1 MATWKKVLVAGAD
14 LTDTTDF
21 TNNTG
26 DLVSS
31 TTTTGIAVTNGSNV
45 MLGNNTQVSVAVDI
59 NGLGTTLNDTTVA
72 TNDLLMV
79 ADVNDSNKIKK
90 ITLSDAVGAASSGVS
105 SLQLKGTSGTTGAA
119 DTGAVV
125 FQINGGTGISTV
137 ASDDADDGKIVINA
151 NVATTGAQGIAQFSS
166 DNFAVDTGTVTIKDG
181 GVVTAEIADSAVTTA
196 KINDQAV
203 TDAKIANAGISTA
216 GKVSLTALRFHNFGA
231 HITDETDLHASDRI
245 ILNDAS
251 DTHGSGDFNY
261 TSTLGTLDAFIQDNS
276 ASFGT
281 VHTSL
286 SVGPAGAGFS
296 LTGGNL
302 VYVQNVTTDSH
313 GHVTA
318 VSTGTIP
325 DASSSVS
332 GIVTDGVQ
340 TFGGAKTFAANAS
353 FSGDVTVTGALTV
366 NGGTTTLNTATLEVN
381 DKDIVGAVPSSAHST
396 TNSSGYAAAQA
407 AAEGGGFFLAS
418 HHGTDVAA
426 FAGLSWSSSGNLTGW
441 SLNDTAVPE
450 GGSGT
455 DYDASGDA
463 NSDKYS
469 VAVMSFGSS
478 ASTAPTGNQMGVGGF
493 HFNTADKKLYVRID

>member
-1 MATWKKVLVAGAD
+1 
-14 LTDTTDF
+14 
-21 TNNTG
+21 
-26 DLVSS
+26 
-31 TTTTGIAVTNGSNV
+31 
-45 MLGNNTQVSVAVDI
+45 
-59 NGLGTTLNDTTVA
+59 
-72 TNDLLMV
+72 
-79 ADVNDSNKIKK
+79 
-90 ITLSDAVGAASSGVS
+90 
-105 SLQLKGTSGTTGAA
+105 
-119 DTGAVV
+119 
-125 FQINGGTGISTV
+125 
-137 ASDDADDGKIVINA
+137 
-151 NVATTGAQGIAQFSS
+151 
-166 DNFAVDTGTVTIKDG
+166 
-181 GVVTAEIADSAVTTA
+181 
-196 KINDQAV
+196 
-203 TDAKIANAGISTA
+203 
-216 GKVSLTALRFHNFGA
+216 
-231 HITDETDLHASDRI
+231 LHASDRI

-381 DKDIVGAVPSSAHST
+381 DKDI
-396 TNSSGYAAAQA
+396 
-407 AAEGGGFFLAS
+407 
-418 HHGTDVAA
+418 
-426 FAGLSWSSSGNLTGW
+426 GW